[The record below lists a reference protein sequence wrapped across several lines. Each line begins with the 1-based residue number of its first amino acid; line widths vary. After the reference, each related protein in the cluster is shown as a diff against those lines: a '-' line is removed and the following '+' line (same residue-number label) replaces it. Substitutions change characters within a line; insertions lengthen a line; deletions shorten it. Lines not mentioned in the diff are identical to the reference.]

1 MHLKFLT
8 DGVLRMQVGANGT
21 NGSKPNGKMKLMDAA
36 LVVERLQA
44 RAAHAGEV
52 EALKVARDALLT
64 IVAEGYVTL
73 ADRLGEGVNG
83 ARRTND
89 AA

>member
-1 MHLKFLT
+1 
-8 DGVLRMQVGANGT
+8 MQIGANGT

-52 EALKVARDALLT
+52 EALRVARDALLT

-83 ARRTND
+83 VRQTKD

>member
-1 MHLKFLT
+1 MQLKFLT

-21 NGSKPNGKMKLMDAA
+21 RLNGRMNLMEAA

-52 EALKVARDALLT
+52 EALKIARDALLT
-64 IVAEGYVTL
+64 IVAEGYTTL
-73 ADRLGEGVNG
+73 ADRLGEGQNEEHRLEAG
-83 ARRTND
+83 
-89 AA
+89 

>member
-1 MHLKFLT
+1 VHLKFLT
-8 DGVLRMQVGANGT
+8 DGVLRMPVGANGT

-44 RAAHAGEV
+44 RAAHAGEL
-52 EALKVARDALLT
+52 EALKLARDALLT
-64 IVAEGYVTL
+64 IVAEGYLTL

-83 ARRTND
+83 VGRTKD